1 MKIFIL
7 VHAVILSEI
16 AVNDRSE
23 GRVRSPSM
31 TSNAWTAPDDPS
43 LAGEFVVSKD
53 LLLVVNIGGNI
64 PF

>member
-7 VHAVILSEI
+7 VHAVIFSEI

-23 GRVRSPSM
+23 GRVMSLSM
-31 TSNAWTAPDDPS
+31 MSNAWTAPDDPS
-43 LAGEFVVSKD
+43 LAGDFVVSED
-53 LLLVVNIGGNI
+53 LLLVVIMGRNI